1 VLGYLN
7 YSWDPLNNLSFRV
20 EFFNDSSGQRTG
32 VRDQYLNYAVGWQH
46 WLSPTV
52 TLRPEIAVYNA
63 LQRKSFNRNG
73 QGNVVGGVNGVGTAT
88 AMSEAILSADIIW
101 HF

>member
-1 VLGYLN
+1 MV
-7 YSWDPLNNLSFRV
+7 
-20 EFFNDSSGQRTG
+20 
-32 VRDQYLNYAVGWQH
+32 
-46 WLSPTV
+46 
-52 TLRPEIAVYNA
+52 RPEIAVYNA

-73 QGNVVGGVNGVGTAT
+73 QGNVVGGFMGLGTAT